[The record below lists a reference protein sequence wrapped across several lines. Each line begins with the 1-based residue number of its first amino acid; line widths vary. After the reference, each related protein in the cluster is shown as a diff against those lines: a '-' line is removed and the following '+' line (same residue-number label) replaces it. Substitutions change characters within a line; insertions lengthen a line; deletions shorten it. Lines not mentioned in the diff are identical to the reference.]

1 MDVLVPKEHLSVKTT
16 NYLDFLLD
24 IVYIMGK
31 TRGRHTKR
39 KVGGRR
45 TRRGGYWFYPSDN
58 DNESSWGSL
67 NPFKKKEEGAAAV
80 VPASSESEPAP
91 EPAPE
96 PEPAAEE
103 SSAPAPGGPA
113 EGPSEP
119 SVQEE
124 PSMAGGRRR
133 RRRKS
138 RKASRR
144 KSKKGKKARKSRKSK
159 RRSRKRAYKKR
170 K

>member
-1 MDVLVPKEHLSVKTT
+1 
-16 NYLDFLLD
+16 
-24 IVYIMGK
+24 MGK

-58 DNESSWGSL
+58 DDKSSWSSL
-67 NPFKKKEEGAAAV
+67 NPFKKKDEGAAPV

-91 EPAPE
+91 EPAV
-96 PEPAAEE
+96 EE

-113 EGPSEP
+113 EGPAEP

-144 KSKKGKKARKSRKSK
+144 KSRKGKKARKSRKSK